1 MSVARHHR
9 LRIMAGLSCRGEY
22 MLGILEEEGEC
33 KTEYIRRMAMS
44 YEIIDLLNSLAD
56 KGYIQIKKPNH
67 KLRLHSLTD
76 LGREY
81 LEQVRKIYGQNS

>member
-9 LRIMAGLSCRGEY
+9 LRIMAGLSSRGEY
-22 MLGILEEEGEC
+22 LLGILQEEGEC
-33 KTEYIRRMAMS
+33 KTEYIRRVAMS
-44 YEIIDLLNSLAD
+44 YEIIGLLNSLAN
-56 KGYIQIKKPNH
+56 KGFIQIKKPNH

-81 LEQVRKIYGQNS
+81 LEQVEKIYGQNS